1 MPIRVIKNVHP
12 VEIQPIKFKT
22 DVEFDG
28 VIPPLPSK
36 TFFMALVGKPASG
49 KSTTMS
55 ALLSK
60 KPNKDG
66 YGFYRKQFDHVY
78 FIMPKNSLENMPD
91 SHPYHKHIKA
101 EPESYFAS
109 LDGKSLGEVMGHA
122 KADALEGERSLL
134 VIDDEVAAL
143 KRPDVIELLK
153 EIAANRRHY
162 ALSVCILTQ
171 VWNTIP
177 IVVRK
182 MLSHAFVWRASPK
195 EFDCIHEEAFFNLS
209 KSDAKE
215 LCEHAWKQDHGFVFI
230 DLSDSKFFDKSLH
243 ELVMDS
249 E

>member
-1 MPIRVIKNVHP
+1 MPIRVIKNKHG
-12 VEIQPIKFKT
+12 VEIQPVHFKT
-22 DVEFDG
+22 DVEFDKI
-28 VIPPLPSK
+28 IPPLPNK

-66 YGFYRKQFDHVY
+66 FGFYRKQFEHVY
-78 FIMPKNSLENMPD
+78 FVMPRNSLENMPD
-91 SHPYHKHIKA
+91 KHPYHKHIEA
-101 EPESYFAS
+101 QPDTYFDT
-109 LDGKSLGEVMGHA
+109 LNGKTLMEIMTRA
-122 KADALEGERSLL
+122 KEDALEGERSLL
-134 VIDDEVAAL
+134 LIDDELAAL
-143 KRPDVIELLK
+143 KNPEVINLLK

-182 MLSHAFVWRASPK
+182 MLSHAFIWRASPK
-195 EFDCIHEEAFFNLS
+195 EFECMHDEAFFNLS
-209 KSDAKE
+209 KADAKE

-230 DLSDSKFFDKSLH
+230 GLSDNKFYDKSLH
-243 ELVMDS
+243 ELVMDT
-249 E
+249 

>member
-1 MPIRVIKNVHP
+1 MPVRVIPNDHF
-12 VEIQPIKFKT
+12 VEIQPIRFKT
-22 DVEFDG
+22 DTLFAN
-28 VIPPLPSK
+28 VIPPLPAK

-55 ALLSK
+55 TLLSK

-66 YGFYRKQFDHVY
+66 FGFYRKQFDNVY

-101 EPESYFAS
+101 EPDSYFDS
-109 LDGKSLGEVMGHA
+109 LNAVTLTEILEKA

-143 KRPDVIELLK
+143 KRPEVIALLQ

-162 ALSVCILTQ
+162 ALSVCVLTQ

-177 IVVRK
+177 LVVRK
-182 MLSHAFVWRASPK
+182 MLSHAFVWRASPR
-195 EFDCIHEEAFFNLS
+195 EFDAIYDEAFFSLT
-209 KSDAKE
+209 KPQAKE
-215 LCEHAWKQDHGFVFI
+215 LCEHAWKEDHGFIFI
-230 DLSDSKFFDKSLH
+230 DLSENRFFDKSLH
-243 ELVMDS
+243 ELVTC
-249 E
+249 